1 MSSSNSVPMDCAS
14 SNMERMSVSMVIPFS
29 TKPTGRKGSGWPA
42 PWSGWCM
49 LLQCFNKRDLK
60 ALLKGAYRKTGN
72 EILAIARQRLM
83 SSGIAHASKLKRGI
97 RLRVYPRGGGFM
109 ITVKPHGKQGYH
121 VNRFGLEKPVLM
133 WVEEGTKGRYVRHGG
148 GQRTKISDGHWRTLG
163 RRKGQ
168 MPAYRFLDGV
178 ESQGVPVIEREM
190 PQAIE
195 DQVVRRAGKYVY

>member
-29 TKPTGRKGSGWPA
+29 TQPTGRKGSGWPA

-109 ITVKPHGKQGYH
+109 ITVKPHGKQGCH

-133 WVEEGTKGRYVRHGG
+133 WAEEGTKERMIWHLM
-148 GQRTKISDGHWRTLG
+148 SDGKR
-163 RRKGQ
+163 
-168 MPAYRFLDGV
+168 
-178 ESQGVPVIEREM
+178 
-190 PQAIE
+190 
-195 DQVVRRAGKYVY
+195 VVRIDEKFYRTAIFCKSFHSEWETLFDYCKKTIKLQFKL